1 MDFPR
6 LPKARGLKL
15 AAILAA
21 AYVGAVLLVLSA
33 GSGLEPILRPL
44 LPSDD
49 QAVDF
54 EVQVRHDPAPP
65 PPPPAREQPVQTTT
79 ATENVSPQ
87 PVSHPASPR
96 QAPEPERTTLGAAP
110 PEPVPAVEPVSAPP
124 PSGEPAEPAP
134 VEEPLPVIEEPAAD
148 SGPAQA
154 PAPIE
159 LPPAESQPE
168 IAKPVDDEPPGGVI
182 ELGSP
187 PGKLLR

>member
-1 MDFPR
+1 MGFPR
-6 LPKARGLKL
+6 LPRARGLKL

-44 LPSDD
+44 IPSDD

-54 EVQVRHDPAPP
+54 EVHVRHDPAP
-65 PPPPAREQPVQTTT
+65 PPPPAREQPVQPAT
-79 ATENVSPQ
+79 ATEHVSP
-87 PVSHPASPR
+87 PPANHRAAPAK
-96 QAPEPERTTLGAAP
+96 APEPERTTLGAPP
-110 PEPVPAVEPVSAPP
+110 PEPTPAVEPTPAPP

-159 LPPAESQPE
+159 LPPTEAQPDT
-168 IAKPVDDEPPGGVI
+168 AKPVEDGQPGGVI

-187 PGKLLR
+187 PGELLR

>member
-44 LPSDD
+44 LPYDD

-54 EVQVRHDPAPP
+54 EVQVRHDPGPP
-65 PPPPAREQPVQTTT
+65 PPPPAREQPVETGAAT
-79 ATENVSPQ
+79 AHIGPP
-87 PVSHPASPR
+87 PVSHPA
-96 QAPEPERTTLGAAP
+96 AAKTPEPERTTLGAPP
-110 PEPVPAVEPVSAPP
+110 PEAPPAVESAPAPP

-134 VEEPLPVIEEPAAD
+134 VVEPLPVIEEPTGD

-159 LPPAESQPE
+159 LPPAEAQPE
-168 IAKPVDDEPPGGVI
+168 IAKPVDNEQPGGVI

>member
-1 MDFPR
+1 MGFPR
-6 LPKARGLKL
+6 LPKARGFKL

-54 EVQVRHDPAPP
+54 EVQVRHDPTPP
-65 PPPPAREQPVQTTT
+65 PPPPAREQPVEPAT
-79 ATENVSPQ
+79 ATERVSP
-87 PVSHPASPR
+87 PPASHPAAPAK
-96 QAPEPERTTLGAAP
+96 APEPERTTLVAP
-110 PEPVPAVEPVSAPP
+110 PPEAPPAVEPAPAPP

-134 VEEPLPVIEEPAAD
+134 VEEPLPVIEEPTGD

-159 LPPAESQPE
+159 LPPAEAQPE
-168 IAKPVDDEPPGGVI
+168 IAKPVEDDQPGGVI